1 MVAGHLQEKNGY
13 YYVVLNYKD
22 SNGKR
27 RSKWISTKLPIK
39 GNKKRAEQCLL
50 EERAKFI
57 IEEEPEP
64 ATKMV
69 QVSSFNN
76 DMLFCDFLE
85 KWLEI
90 AKPTV
95 SISTYCSYVTLS
107 QSVIIP
113 YFKKEGT
120 TLSGLKPINIQCF
133 YMEQLNRVKATTVIH
148 YHAIIHRALKYAVK
162 IELLLSNPAD
172 RVERPRKEKFIGAFY
187 DSGEIKKLFEITKGT
202 KLELP
207 VFLGAFYGLRRSEVI
222 GLKWDAIDFDN
233 DTITIMHTV
242 TACRL
247 DGKLTEIKQDSTKTA
262 ASMRTLPL
270 VPIFKEMLTER
281 KVKQEYY
288 QKIFGKSYNKNYLDY
303 ICVDEIGNI
312 ISPNYV
318 TTAFSKL
325 LEKNGMRHIRYHDL
339 RHSCASLMLANGV
352 PMKQIQEWLG
362 HSDFS
367 TTANIYAHL
376 DYRSKQA
383 SADAMIISLNEALSV
398 FSEE

>member
-1 MVAGHLQEKNGY
+1 MVAGHLQEKSGY

-39 GNKKRAEQCLL
+39 GNKKRAEQLLL
-50 EERAKFI
+50 EERANFI
-57 IEEEPEP
+57 IKEELEP
-64 ATKMV
+64 ATETM
-69 QVSSFNN
+69 QASLFSN
-76 DMLFCDFLE
+76 DMLFCDFLK

-113 YFKKEGT
+113 YFKREGI
-120 TLSGLKPINIQCF
+120 TLSALKPINIQCF
-133 YMEQLNRVKATTVIH
+133 YMEQLKRVKATTVIH

-172 RVERPRKEKFIGAFY
+172 RVERPRKEKFVGAFY
-187 DSGEIKKLFEITKGT
+187 DSSEIKKLFEITKGT

-207 VFLGAFYGLRRSEVI
+207 VFLGAFYGLRRSEAI

-247 DGKLTEIKQDSTKTA
+247 DGKLTEIKQDATKTA
-262 ASMRTLPL
+262 SSMRTLPL

-376 DYRSKQA
+376 DYHSKQA
-383 SADAMIISLNEALSV
+383 SADAMIDGLSDALTV
-398 FSEE
+398 YG